1 MHQHCSRSISPQPQY
16 PLSLNISSTSPHRP
30 KVSLLSPHKAEG
42 LSAISASHTYHL
54 CGSISSAALREKI
67 TLYSSLLTLNSPLL
81 TFLFAS
87 ACFQGFSCCD
97 ASLRNE
103 GCFFFGSGSPKL
115 ASGQGG
121 AEEETMGV
129 ALASQQGFYLFLLEL
144 EQDVTIQ
151 FTTGAF
157 P

>member
-1 MHQHCSRSISPQPQY
+1 MRGVHRDAPTLFEQYISSNSISPQP
-16 PLSLNISSTSPHRP
+16 LHIDRRSLCSLLIRP
-30 KVSLLSPHKAEG
+30 K
-42 LSAISASHTYHL
+42 ASQRSQPLTR
-54 CGSISSAALREKI
+54 IISAALREKI
-67 TLYSSLLTLNSPLL
+67 TLYSSVLTLNSPLL

-103 GCFFFGSGSPKL
+103 GCFFFGSGLPKL

-121 AEEETMGV
+121 AEEETKGV

-144 EQDVTIQ
+144 EQDRI
-151 FTTGAF
+151 
-157 P
+157 